1 MQIHEMYP
9 YLRMKNTEAA
19 IRFYKAA
26 FGVEEKFRL
35 VEPSGRIGHVEL
47 AFGPNT
53 LMLSDEFPEY
63 GITAPEPSEV
73 KMCIHIHVED
83 CDALMAQ
90 AIKAGATLVR
100 SAADHFYGERSGA
113 VMPYSGNSSES
124 ISVFGPKA
132 SSTCPMRPLGSTRR
146 NFSSTPNAAL

>member
-9 YLRMKNTEAA
+9 YFRMKDTEAA
-19 IRFYKAA
+19 VRFYKAA

-63 GITAPEPSEV
+63 GITTPEPSEV

-83 CDALMAQ
+83 CDALIAQ
-90 AIKAGATLVR
+90 AIKAGAKPLR
-100 SAADHFYGERSGA
+100 AAADHFYGERSGA
-113 VMPYSGNSSES
+113 VRDPFGYDWLIGHS
-124 ISVFGPKA
+124 IEAVEPA
-132 SSTCPMRPLGSTRR
+132 EMQRR
-146 NFSSTPNAAL
+146 YTEMLKSA

>member
-9 YLRMKNTEAA
+9 YFRMKDTAAA
-19 IRFYKAA
+19 IRFYKEA
-26 FGVEEKFRL
+26 FGIAERFRL

-63 GITAPEPSEV
+63 GITAPEPADV

-83 CDALMAQ
+83 CDALMAR
-90 AIKAGATLVR
+90 AIAAGATLVR
-100 SAADHFYGERSGA
+100 PAADHFYGERSGA
-113 VMPYSGNSSES
+113 VRDPFGYDWLIGHSIEVVEPSE
-124 ISVFGPKA
+124 
-132 SSTCPMRPLGSTRR
+132 MQRR
-146 NFSSTPNAAL
+146 YTEMLKNA

>member
-9 YLRMKNTEAA
+9 YFRMKDTEAA

-26 FGVEEKFRL
+26 FGVAEKFRL

-63 GITAPEPSEV
+63 GITAPEPGEV

-83 CDALMAQ
+83 CDALMAR
-90 AIKAGATLVR
+90 AIKAGGTLVR
-100 SAADHFYGERSGA
+100 AAADHFYGERSGA
-113 VMPYSGNSSES
+113 VRDPFGYDWLIGHS
-124 ISVFGPKA
+124 IEAVEPA
-132 SSTCPMRPLGSTRR
+132 EMQRR
-146 NFSSTPNAAL
+146 YTEMLKSA